1 MEIILGTDPKLEYRN
16 ESDLFLDVYYDSSP
30 FTGIVEEEELEQTEY
45 LDGYA
50 HGKYIL
56 KYKDGSTDTESI
68 YEKGEE
74 IESKSFYQTGEK
86 KSIINAKE
94 CKLWSKTGMLLLEI
108 DFISGIRKSYF
119 LDGTIKSH
127 SNKNDES
134 YIAQY
139 YNKQGNWVNIQLPHN
154 MEKLKTLVNYNDK
167 EIIVCY
173 FDLIAK
179 EKLPELEYDQ
189 LFQQDEN
196 QRAHLIWMW
205 LWDVFD
211 KNKKLYFS
219 IINDLMTHSD
229 VEVLEG
235 VALIIAIH
243 KFEKYIADKNEMN
256 GACYSL
262 IDEYRAYQDE
272 KYPNRE
278 FKKVII

>member
-1 MEIILGTDPKLEYRN
+1 MKIILRTDPKLEYRN
-16 ESDLFLDVYYDSSP
+16 ESDLFIDVYYDNSP
-30 FTGIVEEEELEQTEY
+30 FTGIVEEELEQTEY
-45 LDGYA
+45 IDGYA

-56 KYKDGSTDTESI
+56 KYKDGIIDTESI

-74 IESKSFYQTGEK
+74 IESESFYQTGEK

-94 CKLWSKTGMLLLEI
+94 CKLWSKTGILLLEI

-119 LDGTIKSH
+119 LDGTLKSH

-134 YIAQY
+134 YIAKY
-139 YNKQGNWVNIQLPHN
+139 YNKQGNWIFTQLPHD
-154 MEKLKTLVNYNDK
+154 MEKLKTVVNYNDK

-179 EKLPELEYDQ
+179 EKLPELEYNE

-196 QRAHLIWMW
+196 QRLHLIWMW

-211 KNKKLYFS
+211 ENKKLYFS

-229 VEVLEG
+229 VDVLKNI
-235 VALIIAIH
+235 ASIIAIH
-243 KFEKYIADKNEMN
+243 KFEKFVENKNEMN
-256 GACYSL
+256 AACYSF
-262 IDEYRAYQDE
+262 IEEYRAYQN
-272 KYPNRE
+272 KYHPNRE
-278 FKKVII
+278 LKKVII